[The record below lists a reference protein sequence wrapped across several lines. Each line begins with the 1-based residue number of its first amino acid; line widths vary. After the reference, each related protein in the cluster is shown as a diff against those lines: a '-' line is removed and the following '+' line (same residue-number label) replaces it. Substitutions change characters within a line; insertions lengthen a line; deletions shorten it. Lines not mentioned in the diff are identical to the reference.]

1 MSVLLPV
8 TDIVRLQA
16 QVRKVPKGD
25 MLAKAR
31 TQLHAEPVLRLAE
44 DKARGLHPG

>member
-1 MSVLLPV
+1 
-8 TDIVRLQA
+8 
-16 QVRKVPKGD
+16 